1 MVQIKVKSDAHLEAL
16 DALRELFA
24 NAMDEGVDPDIF
36 MESCLCFALAYHL
49 EFTDSDSLHRF
60 IEHAKTEMLSPEIQ
74 EEIICH

>member
-1 MVQIKVKSDAHLEAL
+1 MVQIKIKSEAHLEAL

-24 NAMDEGVDPDIF
+24 NAMDEGIDPDIF

-49 EFTDSDSLHRF
+49 EFTDSDSLHQF
-60 IEHAKTEMLSPEIQ
+60 IEHAKTEMLTPAKN

>member
-1 MVQIKVKSDAHLEAL
+1 MVQIKVKSEAHLEAL

-24 NAMDEGVDPDIF
+24 NAMDEGIDPDIF

-60 IEHAKTEMLSPEIQ
+60 IERAKTDMLTPVRS

>member
-1 MVQIKVKSDAHLEAL
+1 MVEIQVKSEAHIESL

-24 NAMDEGVDPDIF
+24 NAMDEGIDPDIF

-49 EFTDSDSLHRF
+49 EFTDSDSLHQF
-60 IEHAKTEMLSPEIQ
+60 IERAKTEMLSPEKQ

>member
-1 MVQIKVKSDAHLEAL
+1 MVQIKIKSEAHLEAL

-24 NAMDEGVDPDIF
+24 NAMDEGIDPDIF

-49 EFTDSDSLHRF
+49 EFTDSDSLHQF
-60 IEHAKTEMLSPEIQ
+60 IERAKTEMLTPVRS